1 MTGALL
7 AVLRHELGLLRR
19 NEFLPLVLLY
29 PLAIA
34 VVIQLVIGAGGR
46 PDLGAFAVVGP
57 WLVGVW
63 QLANFVAG
71 ETLNVERYRATLEHL
86 VAAPAS
92 TVGVVLARVA
102 AVMLVSLLGLVE
114 AVLVALA
121 FGRPVTVHH
130 PVVLAWAAVLTLAAA
145 TATSL
150 VLVALYVASRSARTY
165 QNSVSYPVLVL
176 GGAVVPVTLLPEMVQ
191 PLSRLVFLSWAG
203 DLLRASLAPGPV
215 PDLLLSSVA
224 LVGLTLGGGALG
236 GWMVLRALR
245 RARVDGTLALA

>member
-1 MTGALL
+1 MSLL
-7 AVLRHELGLLRR
+7 LGVFRHELGLMRR
-19 NEFLPLVLLY
+19 NEFVPLVLLY

-34 VVIQLVIGAGGR
+34 VVVQLVIGVGQR

-71 ETLNVERYRATLEHL
+71 ETLNVERYQATLEPM

-92 TVGVVLARVA
+92 TVAVLTAKVGAVSVVSIVGLLEAVAVA
-102 AVMLVSLLGLVE
+102 A
-114 AVLVALA
+114 A

-130 PVVLAWAAVLTLAAA
+130 PLVLLWGGLLTLAAA

-176 GGAVVPVTLLPEMVQ
+176 GGAIVPVSFLPDWVQ
-191 PLSRLVFLSWAG
+191 PLSRLVFLSWAN
-203 DLLRASLAPGPV
+203 DLVRASLSPGTVEVLV
-215 PDLLLSSVA
+215 PASVA
-224 LVGLTLGGGALG
+224 LIVLTAAGGGLG
-236 GWMVLRALR
+236 GWMVHRALR
-245 RARVDGTLALA
+245 RARVAGSLALA

>member
-1 MTGALL
+1 MALL
-7 AVLRHELGLLRR
+7 LGVVRHELGLLRR
-19 NEFLPLVLLY
+19 NEFVPLVMLY

-34 VVIQLVIGAGGR
+34 VIVQLVIGVGQR

-71 ETLNVERYRATLEHL
+71 ETLNRERYAATLEHL
-86 VAAPAS
+86 VVAPAN
-92 TVGVVLARVA
+92 TITVLAAKIA
-102 AVMLVSLLGLVE
+102 AVMLLSLLGLVE
-114 AVLVALA
+114 AVLVAAA
-121 FGRPVTVHH
+121 FGRPVVVHH
-130 PVVLAWAAVLTLAAA
+130 PVVLLWGGLLTLVAA

-176 GGAVVPVTLLPEMVQ
+176 GGAVVPVSVLPEWLQ
-191 PLSRLVFLSWAG
+191 PVSRLVFLSWSN
-203 DLLRASLAPGPV
+203 DLVRASLAPGPV
-215 PDLLLSSVA
+215 ENMTSASGALVA
-224 LVGLTLGGGALG
+224 LTLAGAGLG
-236 GWMVLRALR
+236 GWMVHRALD